1 MMNDPHFG
9 FIAASYAIGFAV
21 IAGLILWTAVDHRLT
36 KRALA
41 RVEAES
47 GRRRAR

>member
-1 MMNDPHFG
+1 MNDPHVG
-9 FIAASYAIGFAV
+9 FIVASYAIGFVV
-21 IAGLILWTAVDHRLT
+21 IGGLVLWTAIDHRLT

-47 GRRRAR
+47 GRRRSAR